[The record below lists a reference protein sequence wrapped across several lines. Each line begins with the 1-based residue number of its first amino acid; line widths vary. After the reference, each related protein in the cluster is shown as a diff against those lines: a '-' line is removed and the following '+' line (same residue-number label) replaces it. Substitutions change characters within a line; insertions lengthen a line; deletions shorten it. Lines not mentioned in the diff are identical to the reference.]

1 MPNKLEFIEAM
12 VKHFP
17 PSASELRL
25 LDIGGVAGEILIQS
39 RPDLEIDVASLNV
52 ADWQYNADS
61 MDSVVAYD
69 SLLKAELLS
78 RVMTVMRPGG
88 RLIIVN
94 PLATVEENI
103 VKSLEDAGYIR
114 ILVEP
119 AVNASGV
126 LIRGEKP
133 HTTANTLKRVKD
145 VAERDADLLNLDN
158 YEGLFVHLLII
169 QKPNKPVWKLEA
181 HERLDWEAVAIEKEE
196 ELLSLLAFSSLPKAV
211 SFLQRAV
218 MKGFIRDVN
227 KVGKFSKV
235 TARTWDSVTLL
246 NPTLYN
252 IQDYGVKL
260 ISINPDT
267 AEASDE

>member
-39 RPDLEIDVASLNV
+39 RPDLKIDVASLNV
-52 ADWQYNADS
+52 TDWQYSADS
-61 MDSVVAYD
+61 IDSVVAYD
-69 SLLKAELLS
+69 SLLKAEFLS
-78 RVMTVMRPGG
+78 GVLTVMRPGG

-94 PLATVEENI
+94 PLAIVEENI
-103 VKSLEDAGYIR
+103 VKTLEDAGYIR

-133 HTTANTLKRVKD
+133 HTTANTFKRVKD
-145 VAERDADLLNLDN
+145 VAKRDADLLNLDS
-158 YEGLFVHLLII
+158 YEGLFVHLLIV

-181 HERLDWEAVAIEKEE
+181 DERIEWEAVTIEKEGE
-196 ELLSLLAFSSLPKAV
+196 LSLLGFSSLPKAV
-211 SFLQRAV
+211 SFLQGAV